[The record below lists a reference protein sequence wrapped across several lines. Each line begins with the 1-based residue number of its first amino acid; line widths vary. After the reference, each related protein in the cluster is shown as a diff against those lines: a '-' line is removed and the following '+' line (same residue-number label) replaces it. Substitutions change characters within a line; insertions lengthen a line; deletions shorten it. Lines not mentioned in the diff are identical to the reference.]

1 MIRTLIIHNLLTN
14 NRQHR
19 DCIGLQQMCVC
30 YSCIYTVYVIV
41 EYPRITQSPIDLF
54 VNEGGEARFVCQASG
69 DPEPNITWVKVDDRL
84 DGRRS
89 TVRADNS
96 LVITNINIF
105 DEGSKSG
112 ATTLLP
118 R

>member
-1 MIRTLIIHNLLTN
+1 M
-14 NRQHR
+14 
-19 DCIGLQQMCVC
+19 
-30 YSCIYTVYVIV
+30 YVIV

-118 R
+118 RYFIIHVLPLIYKLKIKKLCTNNWPASFY